1 MMSSVELESSVS
13 EVEESKK
20 EFPWYILNPSGK
32 FTFVWNTTINLVNWS
47 VAILLPIH
55 LVIRNG
61 DFSTDK
67 GALQFLIYAD
77 YIWWVTDILWLIE
90 IVLKFL
96 KADDLN
102 KDLKSIAFAYLKSG
116 NFPIDLIATLPTIV
130 TFQDNDYCLWTKFLR
145 MRYFGRLF

>member
-1 MMSSVELESSVS
+1 MSSVELESSVS

-20 EFPWYILNPSGK
+20 ELPWYILNPSGK

-67 GALQFLIYAD
+67 GAL
-77 YIWWVTDILWLIE
+77 
-90 IVLKFL
+90 
-96 KADDLN
+96 
-102 KDLKSIAFAYLKSG
+102 
-116 NFPIDLIATLPTIV
+116 
-130 TFQDNDYCLWTKFLR
+130 
-145 MRYFGRLF
+145 